1 MKIQVGKYIINSD
14 KLNWWIDEEYEIS
27 KGKHKGETDIRH
39 LTGYC
44 WTFEKCLKNFRERTL
59 GESGATTLLELLEAL
74 RSIFEDMD
82 TINRAKFE
90 ADVKKLEEVSK

>member
-14 KLNWWIDEEYEIS
+14 SRNWWIEEEYEVTKGDT
-27 KGKHKGETDIRH
+27 KGKIKIRNI
-39 LTGYC
+39 TGYC
-44 WTFEKCLKNFRERTL
+44 WTFERCLKNFRERTL

-74 RSIFEDMD
+74 RSVFEDMD
-82 TINRAKFE
+82 AINRAKFE

>member
-14 KLNWWIDEEYEIS
+14 KYNWWIDEEHEIS

-44 WTFEKCLKNFRERTL
+44 WTFERCLKNFCERTL
-59 GESGATTLLELLEAL
+59 GDNEATTLLELLEAL
-74 RSIFEDMD
+74 KDVFEDMD
-82 TINRAKFE
+82 TLNRTKFE
-90 ADVKKLEEVSK
+90 EDIKKLEGVSK